1 MWSPHYHNC
10 SVSLAGAQAGEQVA
24 KAVLPSAS
32 WLSTGSPVS
41 SNSPQQ
47 LLGNQMPGPPTPLS
61 PPQVLS
67 LSHTRYPIPP
77 LGS

>member
-24 KAVLPSAS
+24 KTVLPSAS

-47 LLGNQMPGPPTPLS
+47 LPSTPLS